1 MTIPRPRACRI
12 AALLLLANA
21 ALLGCGTSETAVSAV
36 KTDDGITLVPPQQI
50 QLALTQLS
58 STDARQQASGLE
70 FVDQYPSLAES
81 HRSLIEKLAEAGA
94 SDKIKL
100 RAAKLLE
107 EKP

>member
-1 MTIPRPRACRI
+1 MTIRSSRFCSLTAS
-12 AALLLLANA
+12 LLLANA
-21 ALLGCGTSETAVSAV
+21 LLAGCGSSETPVSAV
-36 KTDDGITLVPPQQI
+36 KTDDGIHLVAPQQI
-50 QLALTQLS
+50 QRALSQLS

-70 FVDQYPSLAES
+70 FVDQYPSLVES

-94 SDKIKL
+94 SDTIKL